1 MRPLKLTI
9 SAFGPYAS
17 KEVIDFNVL
26 EGRNIFLITG
36 PTGAGK
42 TTIFDAISYALY
54 GEASGT
60 SRTIDNLRSDF
71 AKEEDI
77 TYVELEF
84 SLRGKVYYVKRV
96 PVQPKKRTTS
106 AELIYPDGSIV
117 TGATNVTK
125 EVIELIRI
133 DKNQFRQ
140 IVMLPQG
147 EFRKLLESESKE
159 REKIFREIFGTEEFN
174 RIQFLLNIKK
184 KELEEELK
192 AINERRATN
201 LRNINP
207 GEDIFLKEKIK
218 EKELNITEILGLLD
232 TLLVLDKESL
242 EKISQ
247 DKNNINEKLNNLRE
261 KYIKAQEGNLKLREK
276 ENLIKE
282 KEVLE
287 NQKEEI
293 VNIEKKVSLAKKAL
307 EVSFIEKDRN
317 QKKEKLAKLKEELI
331 LNTNRVKDGEIEL
344 TNAAKVLEIEEKKEE
359 NKKVMQEKVANLN
372 SIKEKI
378 VAYGEKK
385 KELQSLNINLAKEK
399 EENEALKKKLDL
411 NNAEILKIDEE
422 LKEAL
427 KAETLKERLESKYR
441 EINNSLKE
449 VRELYSA
456 EDKVTKLLEE
466 HNILAKEYSK
476 VEEEY
481 KKSKNRYDMLDE
493 AYKKGQAGLLA
504 SVLIEGE
511 PCPVC
516 GSTDHPKKA
525 IIHEGVPSEKE
536 LKESK
541 ESLELINNR
550 LKEKLN
556 KTTVVFTSI
565 KEQRENIEGKKQ
577 NLKALFKE
585 GIWNLEG
592 TEALKEI
599 AVIGK
604 ELAKEAKNLEEKL
617 KEVKLKISNK
627 EKLEK
632 GQTLLSEEV
641 EKLKKKQGER
651 ESIILNLFGRIQG
664 EEKLVKSI
672 EEEIPEELR
681 SLESLNKSIN
691 RLNIEIDNI
700 DKEIKSAREKVTS
713 LKAKL
718 SAANEGLVLKQK
730 QIEDTDKELK
740 EVISEFENKLKEN
753 RFLSEEEY
761 RECFIAEE
769 TINSLEEKI
778 KIYYQNIKSLSDRL
792 NKSIEECKGLKLE
805 DLEVLNEIIEE
816 EKKVQEDI
824 FNNEKELYT
833 RISNNEAILE
843 RVKAINLQCEK
854 EESKYNIVGEI
865 ARVANGDNRQ
875 RITFERYV
883 LAAYFDDIIKAS
895 NLRLTKMTG
904 DRYLLKRKEEKGKG
918 RKQEGL
924 ELEVFDNYTGK
935 ARHVKTL
942 SGGESFKASLSLA
955 LGLADVVQSY
965 AGGVTV
971 DTMFVDEGFG
981 TLDPESLD
989 NAINCLIELQH
1000 NGRLVGIISHV
1011 PELKERIDARLEIT
1025 PAKEGSKAGFK
1036 I

>member
-71 AKEEDI
+71 ANEEDI

-84 SLRGKVYYVKRV
+84 SLRGKNYYVKRV

-207 GEDIFLKEKIK
+207 GEDTFLMEKIK
-218 EKELNITEILGLLD
+218 EKELNVTEVLGLLD
-232 TLLVLDKESL
+232 TLLDKDRAGL
-242 EKISQ
+242 ETVSQ
-247 DKNNINEKLNNLRE
+247 NKNTINEKLDNLRE
-261 KYIKAQEGNLKLREK
+261 KYIKAQEGNLKLQEK

-282 KEVLE
+282 KEVLQ

-293 VNIEKKVSLAKKAL
+293 VNTEKKITLAKKAL
-307 EVSFIEKDRN
+307 EVSFIEKSRN
-317 QKKEKLAKLKEELI
+317 QKKEKLSKLREELI
-331 LNTNRVKDGEIEL
+331 LNANRVKDGEIEL
-344 TNAAKVLEIEEKKEE
+344 TNAVKTLEIEEKKED
-359 NKKVMQEKVANLN
+359 NKKVLQEKAANLN

-385 KELQSLNINLAKEK
+385 KELQSLNINLVKEK
-399 EENEALKKKLDL
+399 EENEALKKKIDL

-422 LKEAL
+422 LKETL

-456 EDKVTKLLEE
+456 EDKVTKLLED
-466 HNILAKEYSK
+466 HNKLAKEYSK

-481 KKSKNRYDMLDE
+481 KKSKTKYEMLDE
-493 AYKKGQAGLLA
+493 AFKKGQAGLLA
-504 SVLIEGE
+504 SVLIEGD

-516 GSTDHPKKA
+516 GSTEHPKKA

-541 ESLELINNR
+541 ESLEIINNR

-556 KTTVVFTSI
+556 ETTRVFTSI
-565 KEQRENIEGKKQ
+565 KEQRENIEGKKL
-577 NLKALFKE
+577 NLKSLFKE
-585 GIWNLEG
+585 EMWNLEG

-604 ELAKEAKNLEEKL
+604 ELAKDAKNLEDNL
-617 KEVKLKISNK
+617 KEIKLKISNR

-632 GQTLLSEEV
+632 DQKILSEEV
-641 EKLKKKQGER
+641 EKLKKQQEER

-664 EEKLVKSI
+664 EEKLVKSF

-691 RLNIEIDNI
+691 GLNIQIDNI
-700 DKEIKSAREKVTS
+700 DKEIKIAREKVTS
-713 LKAKL
+713 LKANL
-718 SAANEGLVLKQK
+718 SAAHEALVLKQK
-730 QIEDTDKELK
+730 EIEDTEKELK
-740 EVISEFENKLKEN
+740 EVIKEFEDTLKKN
-753 RFLSEEEY
+753 SFLSEEEY

-769 TINSLEEKI
+769 VINSLEEKV
-778 KIYYQNIKSLSDRL
+778 KVYYQDLKSLSDRL
-792 NKSIEECKGLKLE
+792 NKSIEECKDLKLE
-805 DLEVLNEIIEE
+805 DLEVLNEIIEK

-843 RVKAINLQCEK
+843 RVKVINLQCEK

-865 ARVANGDNRQ
+865 ARVANGDNSQ

-883 LAAYFDDIIKAS
+883 LAAYFDDIIKAA

>member
-71 AKEEDI
+71 ANEEDV

-84 SLRGKVYYVKRV
+84 SLRGKNYYVKRV

-117 TGATNVTK
+117 TGATNVNK

-207 GEDIFLKEKIK
+207 GEDTFLMEKIK
-218 EKELNITEILGLLD
+218 EKELNITEVLGLLD
-232 TLLVLDKESL
+232 TLLEKDRESL
-242 EKISQ
+242 ETVSQ
-247 DKNNINEKLNNLRE
+247 NKNIINEKLDSLRE
-261 KYIKAQEGNLKLREK
+261 KYIKAQEGNLKLQEK

-282 KEVLE
+282 KEDLE

-293 VNIEKKVSLAKKAL
+293 VNTEKKITLAKKAL

-317 QKKEKLAKLKEELI
+317 QKKEKLSKLKEELI

-344 TNAAKVLEIEEKKEE
+344 INATKVLEIEEKKED
-359 NKKVMQEKVANLN
+359 NKKAMQEKVANLN

-385 KELQSLNINLAKEK
+385 KELQSLNINLVKEK

-456 EDKVTKLLEE
+456 EDKVTKLLED
-466 HNILAKEYSK
+466 HNKLAKEYSK

-481 KKSKNRYDMLDE
+481 KESKNRYEMLDE

-516 GSTDHPKKA
+516 GSTEHPKKA
-525 IIHEGVPSEKE
+525 IIHEGVPSDKE
-536 LKESK
+536 LKEAK
-541 ESLELINNR
+541 DSLELINNR

-556 KTTVVFTSI
+556 ETTIVFTSI

-577 NLKALFKE
+577 NLKAIFKDD
-585 GIWNLEG
+585 IWNLEG

-604 ELAKEAKNLEEKL
+604 ELAKEAKDLEEKL
-617 KEVKLKISNK
+617 KEVKLKISNR

-632 GQTLLSEEV
+632 DQKLLIEEV
-641 EKLKKKQGER
+641 EKLKKQQEEKENV
-651 ESIILNLFGRIQG
+651 ILNLFGRIQG
-664 EEKLVKSI
+664 EEKLIKSI

-681 SLESLNKSIN
+681 SPESLNKNIN
-691 RLNIEIDNI
+691 HLNIEIDNI
-700 DKEIKSAREKVTS
+700 DKQIKIAREKVTS
-713 LKAKL
+713 LKANL
-718 SAANEGLVLKQK
+718 SAANEALVLKQK
-730 QIEDTDKELK
+730 EIGDTEKELK
-740 EVISEFENKLKEN
+740 EVVSEFENKLKKN
-753 RFLSEEEY
+753 NFLSEEEY

-778 KIYYQNIKSLSDRL
+778 KVYYQNMKSLSDRL
-792 NKSIEECKGLKLE
+792 NKSIEECKDLKLE
-805 DLEVLNEIIEE
+805 ELEGLNETIEK

-833 RISNNEAILE
+833 RISNNEAILD

-854 EESKYNIVGEI
+854 EESKYNIVGGI
-865 ARVANGDNRQ
+865 ARVANGDNSQ

-883 LAAYFDDIIKAS
+883 LAAYFDDIIKAA

-989 NAINCLIELQH
+989 NAINCLIELQN

-1025 PAKEGSKAGFK
+1025 PAKEGSKAGFR